1 LSPDGQ
7 QRGRLQL
14 DLGTIFLETGRLEQ
28 AHAMLEAAYDTVG
41 VELGAAGDG
50 KPLIANAYDELI

>member
-1 LSPDGQ
+1 
-7 QRGRLQL
+7 
-14 DLGTIFLETGRLEQ
+14 
-28 AHAMLEAAYDTVG
+28 MLEAAYDTVG